1 MCLLAELYLRTLQPE
16 KAIAII
22 NGLEKVIFAKKEG
35 SEDANTDNSISEKQ
49 SELWKLKLS
58 QVSCL
63 EIL

>member
-35 SEDANTDNSISEKQ
+35 SEDANTISEKQ

-63 EIL
+63 